1 MVAKKTRTN
10 RKKSIK
16 NKTRKVTG
24 DIQVKVLKPNFP
36 IYASK
41 KDYGATIL
49 EHTKEEEEKYKDSCL
64 FGNMS
69 WFGDFQQAKS
79 YKQEGQQIYKWK
91 INTNTRLLIP
101 NKTNETFIKNLFQTT
116 NLKLETAVTI
126 TPEKEEMAKKK
137 LVNENIRCPY
147 LYMSQNER
155 AFFEFGFAY
164 GYISAEE
171 QYQFMKLIAF
181 LIENKFLNIETREG
195 SSILTKLKEK
205 IRYYYF
211 TNKFGKKQK
220 YNRLSVYSFDK
231 YALNNLCKIMP
242 AKYRI
247 DGVFQPNTRSFW
259 FPDLVV
265 YKMNIKEY
273 VLYNPHHNLDYI
285 GIVG

>member
-24 DIQVKVLKPNFP
+24 DLHVKVLKPNFP

-41 KDYGATIL
+41 NYNGAAIL
-49 EHTKEEEEKYKDSCL
+49 EHAKEEEEKHKDSCV
-64 FGNMS
+64 FVNIS
-69 WFGDFQQAKS
+69 WFGDLQQAKS

-101 NKTNETFIKNLFQTT
+101 NKKNETFIKNLFETT

-126 TPEKEEMAKKK
+126 TSEKEEMAKKK
-137 LVNENIRCPY
+137 LINENIRCPY
-147 LYMSQNER
+147 LYLSQNER

-171 QYQFMKLIAF
+171 QYQFMKLIVF
-181 LIENKFLNIETREG
+181 LIKNNFLDIETREG
-195 SSILTKLKEK
+195 SSIVPKLKEK
-205 IRYYYF
+205 IDYYYF
-211 TNKFGKKQK
+211 TNKLNKKQK

-285 GIVG
+285 EMVS